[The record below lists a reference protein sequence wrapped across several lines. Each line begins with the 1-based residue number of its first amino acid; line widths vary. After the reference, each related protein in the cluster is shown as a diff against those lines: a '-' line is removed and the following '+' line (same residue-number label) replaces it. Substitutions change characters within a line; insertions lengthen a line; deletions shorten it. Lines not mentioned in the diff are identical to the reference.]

1 MKYKLIF
8 SVCCFF
14 LIFSTSDDDN
24 ISVEME
30 RIDDETI
37 NISWSVQYEEY
48 DKLLLEIEHLNDY
61 FAFQLTSKIG
71 EIPLCCY
78 PDEVLAILSVQI
90 TKAIDQTD
98 ESCGAVQCIEFI
110 KEKYQNTAFL
120 SAVPVKTTTTTTTST
135 CLLYTSPSPRDS

>member
-1 MKYKLIF
+1 ML
-8 SVCCFF
+8 FF

-48 DKLLLEIEHLNDY
+48 DKLILEIEHLNDY

-71 EIPLCCY
+71 EIPL
-78 PDEVLAILSVQI
+78 VVTQM
-90 TKAIDQTD
+90 K
-98 ESCGAVQCIEFI
+98 F
-110 KEKYQNTAFL
+110 
-120 SAVPVKTTTTTTTST
+120 
-135 CLLYTSPSPRDS
+135 